1 MQLFIMNRIEQ
12 EKQTI
17 RKMIALY
24 CHHHLKQDTV
34 PEEYKLLAE
43 YACQRL
49 DHCQFGQDKKPCKR
63 CPVHC
68 YAPQKR
74 QQIREIMRWA
84 GPRMMFYAPKDTIL
98 HIWHNVVS

>member
-1 MQLFIMNRIEQ
+1 MSKIEW

-24 CHHHLKQDTV
+24 CRHHLKQDTV
-34 PEEYKLLAE
+34 PEEYELLAE

-49 DHCQFGQDKKPCKR
+49 DHCQFGENKTSCKK

-74 QQIREIMRWA
+74 QQIREMMRWA
-84 GPRMMFYAPKDTIL
+84 GPRMIFYAPKDTIL
-98 HIWHNVVS
+98 HIWHQL

>member
-1 MQLFIMNRIEQ
+1 MNRIEQ

-17 RKMIALY
+17 RKMVALY
-24 CHHHLKQDTV
+24 CRHHLKQDTV
-34 PEEYKLLAE
+34 PEEYELLAE

-49 DHCQFGQDKKPCKR
+49 DHCQFGENKKSCKK

-68 YAPQKR
+68 YTPQKR

-84 GPRMMFYAPKDTIL
+84 GPRMLFYAPKDTVVHIL
-98 HIWHNVVS
+98 HSIK

>member
-1 MQLFIMNRIEQ
+1 MNRIEQ

-17 RKMIALY
+17 RKMVALY
-24 CHHHLKQDTV
+24 CRHHLKQDIV
-34 PEEYKLLAE
+34 PEEYELLAE

-49 DHCQFGQDKKPCKR
+49 DYCQFGENKKSCKK

-68 YAPQKR
+68 YTPQKR

-84 GPRMMFYAPKDTIL
+84 GPRMLFYAPKDTVV
-98 HIWHNVVS
+98 HIWHSIK